1 MISKSSLP
9 IPPRLCFILFF
20 SKAILYFTG
29 MILIV
34 TGLFFLANLEIHNNS
49 MVMLIALF
57 TVIPLLIWEF
67 KTFHGLGVARLAIY
81 NIASVLLIAGLTVAM
96 GAVYDKSWDGMAYH
110 QIGIVELS
118 RGWNPFY
125 EQLPYEA
132 QNSKYFNREIVLNL
146 WINHYG
152 KALETFSAVMMT
164 LTGNI
169 ESGKVFNVLMLLSAF
184 CSLFWLL
191 TRLNLLG
198 MGWNLLVAA
207 AATFNPI
214 AINQLFSYYLDGALG
229 SLILILM
236 CQLIMLLRNNGQ
248 EEQWPPY
255 ISIFFTSVILINLK
269 FTGLIYHAWICL
281 VFLGLVFYLKQFK
294 VLGRFVAAAAV
305 SGLIAVLIAGFN
317 PYVTNTIRAGHPF
330 YPLAGENK
338 VDAIVHMTPKPLKA
352 HNTFGKFLISNFS
365 RCDNFGETSDRAV
378 AYKIPFTFTAQELKI
393 FQSEGIR
400 LNALGPLWSGI
411 FCLTLVLLV
420 ITFIQ
425 LKGINRIYL
434 LALVASVAGAVAIN
448 PASWWA
454 RFIPQLWLLPVIVF
468 VFLLFA
474 QTKNMLRFIGKTA
487 VVLLIANTALIAGV
501 YFYSVYSST
510 QSANKVFETLRK
522 STTPV
527 FVYFDIF
534 TPNEKKLEAN
544 RVSFVKVH
552 RLTELPCDSA
562 MQILKIDY
570 CIGGGESPQSTVD
583 GPQQRGE

>member
-1 MISKSSLP
+1 MISKSSSSDP
-9 IPPRLCFILFF
+9 TLCFILFF

-29 MILIV
+29 TVLIV
-34 TGLFFLANLEIHNNS
+34 AGLFFLADLEIHNNS
-49 MVMLIALF
+49 LVMLIALV
-57 TVIPLLIWEF
+57 TVITVLTWEF
-67 KTFHGLGVARLAIY
+67 KTFYRLAVARLAVY
-81 NIASVLLIAGLTVAM
+81 NMASLLIIAGLTLAM

-164 LTGNI
+164 LTGSI
-169 ESGKVFNVLMLLSAF
+169 ESGKVFNVLMLLCAF

-191 TRLNLLG
+191 TRLNL
-198 MGWNLLVAA
+198 MGRWWNLVVAT

-214 AINQLFSYYLDGALG
+214 AVNQLFSYYLDGALG

-236 CQLIMLLRNNGQ
+236 CQLIMLFRTGNQ
-248 EEQWPPY
+248 EERWPAY
-255 ISIFFTSVILINLK
+255 LSIFFSSIILINLK

-281 VFLGLVFYLKQFK
+281 VFLCLIIYLKQFGM
-294 VLGRFVAAAAV
+294 LRRFVAVATV
-305 SGLIAVLIAGFN
+305 SGLVAVLIAGFN
-317 PYVTNTIRAGHPF
+317 PYVTNTLRAGHPF
-330 YPLAGENK
+330 YPLAGKNK
-338 VDAIVHMTPKPLKA
+338 VDAIVHMTPKPLKGQ
-352 HNTFGKFLISNFS
+352 NTFGKFLISNFS
-365 RCDNFGETSDRAV
+365 RCDNLGETSDRAV
-378 AYKIPFTFTAQELKI
+378 AYKIPFTFSLQELKI

-411 FCLTLVLLV
+411 FCVTLILLV
-420 ITFIQ
+420 ITFIR
-425 LKGINRIYL
+425 LKGIGRVYL
-434 LALVASVAGAVAIN
+434 LALVTSVVGAVAIN

-468 VFLLFA
+468 AFLLFA
-474 QTKNMLRFIGKTA
+474 QTKGMLRFICKTA
-487 VVLLIANTALIAGV
+487 MVLLIANTALIAGV
-501 YFYSVYSST
+501 YFYSVYTST
-510 QSANKVFETLRK
+510 RSANKVFETLRK

-544 RVSFVKVH
+544 SISFVKVQ
-552 RLTELPCDSA
+552 RLDELPCDST

-570 CIGGGESPQSTVD
+570 CLEAGRSSQSTVD
-583 GPQQRGE
+583 SPQQRGE